1 MRCISGQCGSRNG
14 NAPVI
19 EGEQSANIGR
29 YPIFANRNTLTP
41 REASKTL
48 AAALQVHARC
58 FPGFPARDQQL
69 VRSPRPYGLLFQETP
84 EAGLSLEPD
93 NIPQLVLCFY
103 PPRGAH
109 E

>member
-48 AAALQVHARC
+48 AAAVQVHARC
-58 FPGFPARDQQL
+58 FPGFPAKRSTARAFPAA
-69 VRSPRPYGLLFQETP
+69 VRPAVPGNP
-84 EAGLSLEPD
+84 
-93 NIPQLVLCFY
+93 
-103 PPRGAH
+103 
-109 E
+109 